1 MRLRICKFL
10 LFIIVGIP
18 AIPFLSAAQVIPGDT
33 SRVIEIISARSM
45 RMKTLNDGTALQTLA
60 GNAMVRQGNTFLSGD
75 SIAFSSVT
83 GIAEVFGNVHIND
96 ADSVQT
102 YSQYLRYIGAE
113 RKAYLKKSVKL
124 TDGKGTL
131 YTDELEYNLQTGIAT
146 YTNGGRVVNGTT
158 VLTSKDAVYYS
169 DTKDVYFK
177 KSVHLVDPKYDI
189 VADSLLYNT
198 QIRTATF
205 IAPTH
210 IISQSG
216 VIDTKSGTYNLE
228 TGEALFYDRTEFR
241 DSTHFASGRTVAIDE
256 KTGIVNIEG
265 NGKLVDSVNNVI
277 VLGNQIFLDRKKN
290 SFLATRK
297 PVMILYQKND
307 STYVSA
313 DTLFSGLR
321 MYDTTHR
328 KQKAVIDSL
337 TTSSKDSTIRLSDS
351 TQHPTDSLTRIDSV
365 VRISVTA
372 IPSDSIRYFLAF
384 HNVKI
389 FNDSMQAVSD
399 SLYYSTE
406 DSVFRLFQDPVFWN
420 GKTQVTGDTM
430 YLFTANKKPRHLYVF
445 NNSMVINNPEEGLYN
460 QMGGRTLNGYFK
472 DGTIDYIRV
481 KGSPAESIFYP
492 QDSDSAYAGMNRSKG
507 DVIDIYFVTKEL
519 NKVKFI
525 NNVDGTLFPMKSI
538 PADQKLL
545 KGFKW
550 LDKRRPKNKLDL
562 FL

>member
-1 MRLRICKFL
+1 MKLPFHLFLKFL
-10 LFIIVGIP
+10 CLICIAAP
-18 AIPFLSAAQVIPGDT
+18 AISLGQDT
-33 SRVIEIISARSM
+33 SGTKIIRIITARSM
-45 RMKTLNDGTALQTLA
+45 RGKTLTDGTTLQTLA
-60 GNAMVRQGNTFLSGD
+60 GNAVVQQGNTILSGD
-75 SIAFSSVT
+75 SIAFNPAT

-96 ADSVQT
+96 ADSVHT
-102 YSQYLRYIGAE
+102 YAQYLRYIGSE
-113 RKAYLKKSVKL
+113 RIAYLKKNVKL

-131 YTDELEYNLQTGIAT
+131 FTDELEYNLATGIAT
-146 YTNGGRVVNGTT
+146 YKNGGRVVNGPT
-158 VLTSKDAVYYS
+158 VLTSRDAVYYS

-177 KSVHLVDPKYDI
+177 KNVHLVDPKYDI
-189 VADSLLYNT
+189 TSDSLLYNT
-198 QIRTATF
+198 QLRTATF

-210 IISQSG
+210 IVSTNGI
-216 VIDTKSGTYNLE
+216 IDTKSGTYNLA
-228 TGEALFYDRTEFR
+228 TGEALFYERTEFR

-256 KTGIVNIEG
+256 KNGMVNIEG
-265 NGKLVDSVNNVI
+265 NGKLVDSVNRVI
-277 VLGNQIFLDRKKN
+277 VLGDLIFLDRRKN

-321 MYDTTHR
+321 MYEE
-328 KQKAVIDSL
+328 KKGVPVNIDS
-337 TTSSKDSTIRLSDS
+337 SFKNIEPGDSTVLVVSDTAINLSD
-351 TQHPTDSLTRIDSV
+351 PTPASD
-365 VRISVTA
+365 
-372 IPSDSIRYFLAF
+372 DSIRYFLAF

-420 GKTQVTGDTM
+420 AETQVTGDTM
-430 YLFTANKKPRHLYVF
+430 YLFTANKKPRRLYVF
-445 NNSMVINNPEEGLYN
+445 NNSLVINRPVEGINN
-460 QMGGRTLNGYFK
+460 QIGGRNMNAYFENG
-472 DGTIDYIRV
+472 DIDYIRV

-492 QDSDSAYAGMNRSKG
+492 QDDDSAYIGMNKSNG
-507 DVIDIYFVTKEL
+507 DVIDVYFIAKEL

-525 NNVDGTLFPMKSI
+525 NKVTGTLFPFKDI
-538 PADQKLL
+538 PADGKLL

-550 LDKRRPKNKLDL
+550 EDARRPKNKLDV